1 MTLFDLITA
10 ALQEDLPEGDLT
22 TDSLS
27 LAERMGRARLVAKQ
41 DLFLSG
47 TSAFEQT
54 VLMLEPQAKIKWH
67 FQEGDSV
74 LKGQIVCTIQGNLIQ
89 ILKAERTA
97 LNFIMHFSGIA
108 TLTNQFVVAAGF
120 HTKILDTRK
129 TLPGYRQLEKRAVL
143 HGGGTNHR
151 MDLSSAIMIKDNHIA
166 VAGGIENAVNQV
178 RARSQAPIEV
188 EASNLEDVKICV
200 KLGVSR
206 ILLDN
211 MNNEMLEQALVLIPK
226 EIETEASG
234 NMSLERI
241 PSVAKLGVTFIS
253 VGALTHSAPAADFS
267 LQFLWNETL

>member
-188 EASNLEDVKICV
+188 EASNLEDVKVCV
-200 KLGVSR
+200 RLRVSR